1 MEMWFKEVKKNKD
14 VTLDGPLMQQQ
25 ALKFAQYLNNKE
37 FKASNGWLEKFK
49 QRMNI
54 SYKKIVGEAGV
65 IDRDTAAKW
74 MNNILP
80 DLIKDYEEHDIFNAD
95 ETSLFYKALPDK
107 TLHYKGLP
115 CNEVKVH
122 KERLSLLL
130 CVNMDG
136 SEKLKPLIIGKYAK
150 PHGVKLPRRL

>member
-1 MEMWFKEVKKNKD
+1 
-14 VTLDGPLMQQQ
+14 
-25 ALKFAQYLNNKE
+25 
-37 FKASNGWLEKFK
+37 
-49 QRMNI
+49 
-54 SYKKIVGEAGV
+54 
-65 IDRDTAAKW
+65 

-107 TLHYKGLP
+107 TLHYKVLP

-150 PHGVKLPRRL
+150 PRCLKDINMNNLQINYRYNTKAWMATVLFNEWLDLVNKKSGKAH